1 MKIKYISILLI
12 LLFLSQGL
20 IAEQQ
25 DNNLFEKAKLY
36 LFDKE
41 WNRALIQLNT
51 LIQNFPQS
59 KLYPLS
65 LFYKAKCLEEL
76 KKPKEALENY
86 SGFLKISKNR
96 SLMEEANIA
105 IIDLCFYLYKKG
117 EKGYIK
123 TITRYLKK
131 KNRMVQ
137 YYAAFKLSYA
147 KEKRIAEPAVP
158 VLKKMIEEEDD
169 PELIDRAKI
178 ALMRINPSYLK
189 AISKKRDIAKL
200 ILKIR
205 IFDKK
210 TKKES
215 LSLNIPFVLAKL
227 ALNALPEEG
236 KEVLQEKGYDI
247 DSIIKTLT
255 SSNEILRIENES
267 TIYKIWIE

>member
-147 KEKRIAEPAVP
+147 KEKRIAEPAVQ